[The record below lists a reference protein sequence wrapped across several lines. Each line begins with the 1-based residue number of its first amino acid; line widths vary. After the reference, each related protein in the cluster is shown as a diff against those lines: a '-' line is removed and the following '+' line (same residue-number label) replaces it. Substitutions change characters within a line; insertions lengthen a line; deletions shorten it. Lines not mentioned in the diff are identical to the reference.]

1 MSVPFRSRRR
11 IAWGVAIAV
20 VTVVTATA
28 AVLRAQQR
36 FDIFLLAFDSKG
48 FAVTDLKAEELQ
60 FREDD
65 KPGTVVRLDRFE
77 WPVKVTVLVDNGRGG
92 VAGVGTGSNA
102 GDGGT
107 TDCSSN
113 NLVHYRNGLKRL
125 FETLPNDVEVTLIA
139 TAPNPRYLVKPT
151 TDQIQI
157 QKGVNLLVPD
167 SEFIG
172 RFVDSLTEYT
182 QRLDLEFKQLTR
194 EERPPYVPVLIA
206 VASSSLDGSQFE
218 LSRATR
224 MLESL
229 RNYGVVTNFVMVAPC
244 SRAEVN
250 LDEGTPVL
258 VAKAAQQATG
268 GRYDAIAHAGTSRLA
283 TLLPE
288 IGKQIAGRHLKQMS
302 QYRVTLER
310 PAGAI
315 GNFGNTA
322 VSLSREGVHYM
333 MSLDGR
339 YP

>member
-1 MSVPFRSRRR
+1 MSALFRSRRR
-11 IAWGVAIAV
+11 IACV
-20 VTVVTATA
+20 VTIVIVGAAA

-48 FAVTDLKAEELQ
+48 FAVTDLKANELQ

-65 KPGTVVRLDRFE
+65 KLGTVVRLDRFQ

-92 VAGVGTGSNA
+92 AAGVGTGTNA

-107 TDCSSN
+107 SDCSSN

-125 FETLPNDVEVTLIA
+125 FEALPTDVEVTLIS
-139 TAPNPRYLVKPT
+139 TSPNPRYLVKPT
-151 TDQIQI
+151 SDQIQI
-157 QKGVNLLVPD
+157 QKGVSLLVPD
-167 SEFIG
+167 VEFVG

-194 EERPPYVPVLIA
+194 EERPPYVPVLVVI
-206 VASSSLDGSQFE
+206 ASSSLDGSQFE
-218 LSRATR
+218 LSRANK

-229 RNYGVVTNFVMVAPC
+229 RNYGVVTNFIMVSPC
-244 SRAEVN
+244 SRAAIN

-258 VAKAAQQATG
+258 IAKAAQQATG

-288 IGKQIAGRHLKQMS
+288 IGQQIAARHLKQML
-302 QYRVTLER
+302 QYKVTLER
-310 PAGAI
+310 PAGAA
-315 GNFGNTA
+315 GNFGNTG
-322 VSLSREGVHYM
+322 VSLSREGVQYL

>member
-1 MSVPFRSRRR
+1 MSPLFRSRRR
-11 IAWGVAIAV
+11 IVCAAAIVIVAAA
-20 VTVVTATA
+20 AT
-28 AVLRAQQR
+28 VLRAQQR
-36 FDIFLLAFDSKG
+36 FDLFLLAFDSKG
-48 FAVTDLKAEELQ
+48 FAVTDLKATELQ

-65 KPGTVVRLDRFE
+65 KMGTVVSLDRYR

-92 VAGVGTGSNA
+92 AAGVGTGTNA

-107 TDCSSN
+107 ADCSSN

-125 FETLPNDVEVTLIA
+125 FETLPSDVEVTMIA

-151 TDQIQI
+151 ADQVQI
-157 QKGVNLLVPD
+157 QKGVSLLTPD
-167 SEFIG
+167 NEFVG
-172 RFVDSLTEYT
+172 RFVDSLTEYA

-194 EERPPYVPVLIA
+194 EQRLPYVPVLIA

-229 RNYGVVTNFVMVAPC
+229 RNYGVITNFVMVSPC
-244 SRAEVN
+244 SRAAIN
-250 LDEGTPVL
+250 LDEGTPVII
-258 VAKAAQQATG
+258 AKAAQQATR
-268 GRYDAIAHAGTSRLA
+268 GRYDAIAHAGTSRLV

-288 IGKQIAGRHLKQMS
+288 IGQQIAARHLKQML

-310 PAGAI
+310 PAGLT
-315 GNFGNTA
+315 GNFGTTGIQ
-322 VSLSREGVHYM
+322 LSREGVQYVI
-333 MSLDGR
+333 SLDGS

>member
-1 MSVPFRSRRR
+1 MSPYFRSRRR
-11 IAWGVAIAV
+11 IACAVAMVIVA
-20 VTVVTATA
+20 ATA

-48 FAVTDLKAEELQ
+48 FAVTDLKANELQ

-65 KPGTVVRLDRFE
+65 KLGTVVSLDRYR

-92 VAGVGTGSNA
+92 AAGVGTGTNA

-107 TDCSSN
+107 ADCSSN

-125 FETLPNDVEVTLIA
+125 FEALPNDVEVTLIA
-139 TAPNPRYLVKPT
+139 TSPNPRYLVKPT
-151 TDQIQI
+151 SDQVQI
-157 QKGVNLLVPD
+157 QKGVSLLVPD
-167 SEFIG
+167 YEFVG

-194 EERPPYVPVLIA
+194 EERPPYVPVLI
-206 VASSSLDGSQFE
+206 VIASSSLDGSQFE
-218 LSRATR
+218 LTRASR

-229 RNYGVVTNFVMVAPC
+229 RNYGVATNFIMVSPC
-244 SRAEVN
+244 SRATVN

-258 VAKAAQQATG
+258 IAKKAQEVTR

-288 IGKQIAGRHLKQMS
+288 IGQQIAARHLKQML

-315 GNFGNTA
+315 GNFGNTGI
-322 VSLSREGVHYM
+322 SLSREGVQYV
-333 MSLDGR
+333 MSLDGS

>member
-1 MSVPFRSRRR
+1 M
-11 IAWGVAIAV
+11 AWAVAIAV

-48 FAVTDLKAEELQ
+48 LAVTDLKADELQ

-65 KPGTVVRLDRFE
+65 KLGTVVRLDRFE
-77 WPVKVTVLVDNGRGG
+77 WPVKLTVLVDNGRGG
-92 VAGVGTGSNA
+92 AAGTGTGSNA

-107 TDCSSN
+107 ADCSSN

-125 FETLPNDVEVTLIA
+125 FETLPSDVEVTLIA

-151 TDQIQI
+151 ADQVQI

-167 SEFIG
+167 TEFVG

-182 QRLDLEFKQLTR
+182 QRLDIEFKQLTR
-194 EERPPYVPVLIA
+194 EQRPPYTPVLLAI
-206 VASSSLDGSQFE
+206 ASSSLDGSQFE
-218 LSRATR
+218 LSRATK

-229 RNYGVVTNFVMVAPC
+229 RNYGVATHFVMVSPC
-244 SRAEVN
+244 SRAAIN

-258 VAKAAQQATG
+258 VAKAAQQATR
-268 GRYDAIAHAGTSRLA
+268 GRYDAIAAAGTSRLA

-288 IGKQIAGRHLKQMS
+288 FGKLIASRHLKQTL

-310 PAGAI
+310 PVGAS
-315 GNFGNTA
+315 GNFGNTG
-322 VSLSREGVHYM
+322 VSLSREGVQYL
-333 MSLDGR
+333 MSLDGS